1 MSEFL
6 PLAEAASQ
14 AYAAL
19 VGEDPSGVDQTRR
32 EAHLS
37 YLAGELASILP
48 VFTAVD
54 GAAPSILP
62 PERVVHGVFTK
73 GGQLLTMKGSALP
86 VGGLCVRRGDLRAAI
101 EQLRSRIGRP
111 SA

>member
-1 MSEFL
+1 MSESEFL
-6 PLAEAASQ
+6 PLAQASAL
-14 AYAAL
+14 AYATL
-19 VGEDPSGVDQTRR
+19 VGDDSALDDMRR

-73 GGQLLTMKGSALP
+73 GGQLLTLNGSARP
-86 VGGLCVRRGDLRAAI
+86 IGGLCVRRSDLNAAI
-101 EQLRSRIGRP
+101 EQLRGRLAAP
-111 SA
+111 R